1 MMRKYKYTFISLIF
15 TVLFIFGSMA
25 TMNYILRIREMQL
38 LTESGMEEVELPVRE
53 WGDWGN
59 SNENV
64 VGADPDGARYFLT
77 ISQVEEAIKSWN
89 DRAEVTLHDPVAGQI
104 SMEEAIENGEEWLN
118 AMEISEEMDAA
129 SFTISAELGISGV
142 KEDTGE
148 RLEAYFSF
156 WTVTYSN
163 QSMSAILY
171 LNAVTGKVW
180 GADITLYEEL
190 PKKWSDD
197 RLRLFV
203 ELAGLQVSDD
213 SVVIDSGETRFEI
226 AIKESRLYAQKHSYD
241 MSIGFENSYKHITY
255 QLLIK

>member
-1 MMRKYKYTFISLIF
+1 MMRKYKYTVLSLIF

-25 TMNYILRIREMQL
+25 AMNYILRIREMQL
-38 LTESGMEEVELPVRE
+38 LIESGMEEVELPVRE
-53 WGDWGN
+53 WGGWGN

-64 VGADPDGARYFLT
+64 GGADTDGAGYFLT
-77 ISQVEEAIKSWN
+77 IRQVEEAIKSWN
-89 DRAEVTLHDPVAGQI
+89 NRAGVTLHNPVAGQI

-118 AMEISEEMDAA
+118 AMETGEEMDAA
-129 SFTISAELGISGV
+129 SFTISAELGVSGG

-171 LNAVTGKVW
+171 VNAVTGKVW

-190 PKKWSDD
+190 QKKWSDD
-197 RLRLFV
+197 SLRLFV

-213 SVVIDSGETRFEI
+213 SVVIDSGETRSEI

-241 MSIGFENSYKHITY
+241 MSIGFENSDKHITY
-255 QLLIK
+255 QLLMK